1 MSAEPTSLPPNQ
13 RAGSDP
19 LLSLKRQLEA
29 QTALCSKYAASEQV
43 WEAMIDAGTDAIYVF
58 GEDRRLMRLNQAA
71 ERLESAQKLFLVGR
85 RCCEMFWHVDD
96 GKCMVDRALE
106 RSTPVEVEIPLQ
118 RDANR
123 TLLVRVIP
131 PKRHGDRS
139 SRCLVI
145 ARDITELRNAER
157 EANKHRASLASLV
170 DLAPAEIYTIDSE
183 LRVTWMNKR
192 AEIGTGL
199 TPSVVL
205 NRDLCTFVSDESQEE
220 ARVMLQAAFKGEETQ
235 GEITTQ
241 CGDGR
246 ERYMDAHAS
255 PLWQD
260 GNISGV
266 MVFMS
271 DVTER
276 KLARERAARSDKL
289 RALGELAAGVA
300 HNVNNSLTVIQG
312 RSQLMSINDSE
323 NKHLKIIMQA
333 IRDCSATLQRL
344 LDFSRR
350 DTTRTSLPVD
360 LAEVVRSSIEISGPK
375 WQSKSATKNGLI
387 EIETDVDAPGL
398 VMTLG
403 NVSELREV
411 ALNLIFNAVD
421 AMPNGG
427 KIRVGTRRD
436 EGHACLWVEDSG
448 VGMSKEVLA
457 KIFEPFYSTK
467 GDNGTGLGLSAS
479 HGIIE
484 NHGGSINVKSEPG
497 KGTRFEILLPLH
509 HESKAIPSVIE
520 SMNAEPGRLEGGV
533 SGTASL

>member
-1 MSAEPTSLPPNQ
+1 MSTNPESVFPKPITAPDALG
-13 RAGSDP
+13 A
-19 LLSLKRQLEA
+19 LKRQLDA

-43 WEAMIDAGTDAIYVF
+43 WEAMIDATSDAVYVF
-58 GEDRRLMRLNQAA
+58 GDDRRLMRMNHAA
-71 ERLESAQKLFLVGR
+71 ERLESAQRLFLMGR
-85 RCCEMFWHVDD
+85 RCCEMFWHVDE

-106 RSTPVEVEIPLQ
+106 RSMPVEVEIPLQ
-118 RDANR
+118 SDANR

-131 PKRHGDRS
+131 PRRNGDRPT
-139 SRCLVI
+139 RCLVI
-145 ARDITELRNAER
+145 ARDISELRNAER

-205 NRDLCTFVSDESQEE
+205 NRDFCTFVSGESQQEE
-220 ARVMLQAAFKGEETQ
+220 ARVMLHSALTGEETQ
-235 GEITTQ
+235 GEIATQ

-312 RSQLMSINDSE
+312 RSQLMSINDAE

-350 DTTRTSLPVD
+350 DTTRTALPVD
-360 LAEVVRSSIEISGPK
+360 LADVVKSSLEISRPK
-375 WQSKSATKNGLI
+375 WQSKSATRELPI
-387 EIETDVDAPGL
+387 EIETEIDAPGII
-398 VMTLG
+398 MTLG

-427 KIRVGTRRD
+427 MIKIGTRRD
-436 EGHACLWVEDSG
+436 ENHACLWVEDSG
-448 VGMSKEVLA
+448 VGMSKEVVA
-457 KIFEPFYSTK
+457 RIFEPFYSTK
-467 GDNGTGLGLSAS
+467 GDSGTGLGLSAS

-484 NHGGSINVKSEPG
+484 NHGGTINVKSEPG

-509 HESKAIPSVIE
+509 EGQNPKRQRPDDEIPERPSE
-520 SMNAEPGRLEGGV
+520 V
-533 SGTASL
+533 SGNAPL

>member
-1 MSAEPTSLPPNQ
+1 MTFNSESVLTNQ
-13 RAGSDP
+13 SVNQDA
-19 LLSLKRQLEA
+19 LAVLKRQLEA
-29 QTALCSKYAASEQV
+29 QSALSAKYAASEQV

-58 GEDRRLMRLNQAA
+58 GDDRRLMRLNQAA
-71 ERLESAQKLFLVGR
+71 ERLESAQRLFLMGR

-118 RDANR
+118 SDAHR

-131 PKRHGDRS
+131 PRRNGDRG

-170 DLAPAEIYTIDSE
+170 DLAPAEIYTIDSN

-199 TPSVVL
+199 TPSVIL
-205 NRDLCTFVSDESQEE
+205 NRDFCMFVSSESQDE
-220 ARVMLQAAFKGEETQ
+220 AHSMLQHAMTGLESQA
-235 GEITTQ
+235 EITTQ

-260 GNISGV
+260 GNISGA

-276 KLARERAARSDKL
+276 KMARERAARSDKL

-312 RSQLMSINDSE
+312 RSQLMSINDAE

-350 DTTRTSLPVD
+350 DSTRVSVPVD
-360 LAEVVRSSIEISGPK
+360 LTEVVKSSVEISRPK
-375 WQSKSATKNGLI
+375 WESKSATRSGSI
-387 EIETDVDAPGL
+387 EIETETTGMA
-398 VMTLG
+398 MTLG

-427 KIRVGTRRD
+427 IVKVGTFTNDR
-436 EGHACLWVEDSG
+436 HACLWVEDSG
-448 VGMSKEVLA
+448 VGMSKEVVA

-467 GDNGTGLGLSAS
+467 GENGTGLGLSAS

-484 NHGGSINVKSEPG
+484 NHGGSINVKSEQG

-509 HESKAIPSVIE
+509 NEPKPMPAAVE
-520 SMNAEPGRLEGGV
+520 SMTVESGLLDGGV

>member
-1 MSAEPTSLPPNQ
+1 MSINSRPVFPEQSAPDALGT
-13 RAGSDP
+13 
-19 LLSLKRQLEA
+19 LKRQLDA
-29 QTALCSKYAASEQV
+29 QTALCSKYAASEQI
-43 WEAMIDAGTDAIYVF
+43 WEAMIDAGSDAVYVF
-58 GEDRRLMRLNQAA
+58 GADRRLMRMNHAA
-71 ERLESAQKLFLVGR
+71 ERLEAAQRLFLTGR

-118 RDANR
+118 SDANR

-131 PKRHGDRS
+131 PKRNGDRA

-157 EANKHRASLASLV
+157 DANKHRASLASLV

-183 LRVTWMNKR
+183 FRVTWMNKR

-199 TPSVVL
+199 TPSVIL
-205 NRDLCTFVSDESQEE
+205 NRDFCTFVSTESQDE
-220 ARVMLQAAFKGEETQ
+220 ARAMLQSAMTGFESQA
-235 GEITTQ
+235 EIATQ
-241 CGDGR
+241 CGDGH
-246 ERYMDAHAS
+246 ERYMDAYAS

-260 GNISGV
+260 GNISGA

-271 DVTER
+271 DITER
-276 KLARERAARSDKL
+276 KMARERAARSDKL

-312 RSQLMSINDSE
+312 RSQLMSMNEPE

-350 DTTRTSLPVD
+350 DTTRIAVPVD
-360 LAEVVRSSIEISGPK
+360 LTEVVKSSVEISGPK
-375 WQSKSATKNGLI
+375 WQSKSATKSGSI
-387 EIETDVDAPGL
+387 EIEIDAPDS
-398 VMTLG
+398 VITLG

-411 ALNLIFNAVD
+411 AMNLIFNAVD

-427 KIRVGTRRD
+427 TIRVGTRRD
-436 EGHACLWVEDSG
+436 ERKCVLWVEDSG
-448 VGMSKEVLA
+448 VGMSKEVLS

-467 GDNGTGLGLSAS
+467 GDSGTGLGLSAS

-497 KGTRFEILLPLH
+497 KGTRFEILMPLH
-509 HESKAIPSVIE
+509 DEANKKREEQTV
-520 SMNAEPGRLEGGV
+520 
-533 SGTASL
+533 

>member
-1 MSAEPTSLPPNQ
+1 
-13 RAGSDP
+13 
-19 LLSLKRQLEA
+19 
-29 QTALCSKYAASEQV
+29 
-43 WEAMIDAGTDAIYVF
+43 MIDAGTDAVYVF
-58 GEDRRLMRLNQAA
+58 GEDRRLMRLNHAA
-71 ERLESAQKLFLVGR
+71 ERLESAQRLFLIGR

-118 RDANR
+118 SDANR
-123 TLLVRVIP
+123 TLLVRVSP
-131 PKRHGDRS
+131 PRRNGDRS

-199 TPSVVL
+199 TASVVL
-205 NRDLCTFVSDESQEE
+205 NRDFCTFVSDESQEE
-220 ARVMLQAAFKGEETQ
+220 ARVMLHNAMKGDETQ
-235 GEITTQ
+235 GEINTQ

-271 DVTER
+271 DMTER

-312 RSQLMSINDSE
+312 RSQLMSINDAE

-350 DTTRTSLPVD
+350 DTTRTALPVD
-360 LAEVVRSSIEISGPK
+360 LAEVIKSSIEISRPK
-375 WQSKSATKNGLI
+375 WQSKSATRELPI
-387 EIETDVDAPGL
+387 EIETDIDAPGIT
-398 VMTLG
+398 MTLG

-427 KIRVGTRRD
+427 TIKVGTRRD
-436 EGHACLWVEDSG
+436 ERHACLWVEDSG

-484 NHGGSINVKSEPG
+484 NHGGSINVKSEPA
-497 KGTRFEILLPLH
+497 KGTTFEILLPLH
-509 HESKAIPSVIE
+509 EE
-520 SMNAEPGRLEGGV
+520 QNDR
-533 SGTASL
+533 

>member
-1 MSAEPTSLPPNQ
+1 MTPNP
-13 RAGSDP
+13 GSVLTDQAIAP
-19 LLSLKRQLEA
+19 DLATLKRQLDA
-29 QTALCSKYAASEQV
+29 QTVLCSKYAASEHI
-43 WEAMIDAGTDAIYVF
+43 WEAMIDATSDAVYVF
-58 GEDRRLMRLNQAA
+58 GEDRRLMRMNHAA
-71 ERLESAQKLFLVGR
+71 ERLEAAQRLFLMGR

-106 RSTPVEVEIPLQ
+106 RSTPVEVEIPLK
-118 RDANR
+118 RDANK

-131 PKRHGDRS
+131 PRSRNGDRG

-145 ARDITELRNAER
+145 ARDISELRTAER

-170 DLAPAEIYTIDSE
+170 DLAPAEIYTIDSDF
-183 LRVTWMNKR
+183 RVTWMNKR

-199 TPSVVL
+199 TPSVIL
-205 NRDLCTFVSDESQEE
+205 TRDFCTFVSGESQDE
-220 ARVMLQAAFKGEETQ
+220 ARAMLQNAMTGEESQ
-235 GEITTQ
+235 AEITTQ

-246 ERYMDAHAS
+246 ERYMDAYAS

-260 GNISGV
+260 GNIRGA

-271 DVTER
+271 DMTER
-276 KLARERAARSDKL
+276 KMARERAARSDKL

-312 RSQLMSINDSE
+312 RSQLMSIHDSE

-350 DTTRTSLPVD
+350 DSTRVSVPVD
-360 LAEVVRSSIEISGPK
+360 LSEVVKSSVEISGPK
-375 WQSKSATKNGLI
+375 WQSKSATKSGSI
-387 EIETDVDAPGL
+387 EIEIDAPAS

-411 ALNLIFNAVD
+411 AMNLIFNAVD

-427 KIRVGTRRD
+427 TIRVGTRCD
-436 EGHACLWVEDSG
+436 ERHSFLWVEDSG
-448 VGMSKEVLA
+448 VGMSKEVLL

-467 GDNGTGLGLSAS
+467 GDSGTGLGLSAS

-497 KGTRFEILLPLH
+497 KGTRFEIILPLH
-509 HESKAIPSVIE
+509 EVQSA
-520 SMNAEPGRLEGGV
+520 
-533 SGTASL
+533 

>member
-1 MSAEPTSLPPNQ
+1 M
-13 RAGSDP
+13 
-19 LLSLKRQLEA
+19 LSLKRQLEA
-29 QTALCSKYAASEQV
+29 QTALSSKYAASEKI
-43 WEAMIDAGTDAIYVF
+43 WEAMIDAGTDAVYVF
-58 GEDRRLMRLNQAA
+58 GEDRRLMRMNHAA
-71 ERLESAQKLFLVGR
+71 ERLESAQRLFLMGR

-106 RSTPVEVEIPLQ
+106 RSTPVEVEIPLGS
-118 RDANR
+118 DANR

-131 PKRHGDRS
+131 PKRNGDRAL
-139 SRCLVI
+139 RCLVI

-205 NRDLCTFVSDESQEE
+205 HRDFCTFVGSESQDETR
-220 ARVMLQAAFKGEETQ
+220 AMLHSALTGEETQ

-260 GNISGV
+260 GNISGA
-266 MVFMS
+266 MLFMS

-312 RSQLMSINDSE
+312 RSQLMAINDGE

-350 DTTRTSLPVD
+350 DTTRTALPVD
-360 LAEVVRSSIEISGPK
+360 LTEVVKSSVEISGPK
-375 WQSKSATKNGLI
+375 WQSKSATRTAPI
-387 EIETDVDAPGL
+387 EIEIDASDA

-427 KIRVGTRRD
+427 LIKVGTRRD
-436 EGHACLWVEDSG
+436 ERHACLWVEDSG
-448 VGMSKEVLA
+448 VGMSREVLA

-467 GDNGTGLGLSAS
+467 GDSGTGLGLSAS

-484 NHGGSINVKSEPG
+484 NHGGAINVKSEPG
-497 KGTRFEILLPLH
+497 KGTCFEVILPLH
-509 HESKAIPSVIE
+509 EDQNSKVEISRDPRADDQEI
-520 SMNAEPGRLEGGV
+520 
-533 SGTASL
+533 SGTRVL

>member
-1 MSAEPTSLPPNQ
+1 MTT
-13 RAGSDP
+13 
-19 LLSLKRQLEA
+19 LKRQLDA
-29 QTALCSKYAASEQV
+29 QTALSAKYAASEQV
-43 WEAMIDAGTDAIYVF
+43 WEAMLDAGSDAIYVF

-71 ERLESAQKLFLVGR
+71 ERLESAQRLFLMGR

-118 RDANR
+118 SDANR

-131 PKRHGDRS
+131 PRRNGDRG

-170 DLAPAEIYTIDSE
+170 DLAPAEIYTIDSS

-199 TPSVVL
+199 TPSVIL
-205 NRDLCTFVSDESQEE
+205 NRDFCMFVSSESRDEAQTMLQSAMTGLESQ
-220 ARVMLQAAFKGEETQ
+220 A
-235 GEITTQ
+235 EITTQ

-246 ERYMDAHAS
+246 ERYMDAYAS

-260 GNISGV
+260 GNISGA

-271 DVTER
+271 DMTER
-276 KLARERAARSDKL
+276 KMARERAARSDKL

-350 DTTRTSLPVD
+350 DTTRTAVPVD
-360 LAEVVRSSIEISGPK
+360 LADVAKSSLEISRPK
-375 WQSKSATKNGLI
+375 WQSKSATKSGSI
-387 EIETDVDAPGL
+387 EVETEIDGPGT

-427 KIRVGTRRD
+427 KVKVGTRAD
-436 EGHACLWVEDSG
+436 ERHACLWVEDSG
-448 VGMSKEVLA
+448 VGMTREVLT

-467 GDNGTGLGLSAS
+467 GENGTGLGLSAS

-497 KGTRFEILLPLH
+497 KGTKFEIILPLH
-509 HESKAIPSVIE
+509 EEANTSRE
-520 SMNAEPGRLEGGV
+520 V
-533 SGTASL
+533 SIV

>member
-1 MSAEPTSLPPNQ
+1 MSAEPTSLPPN
-13 RAGSDP
+13 RVPSDP

-58 GEDRRLMRLNQAA
+58 GEDRRLMRLNHAA
-71 ERLESAQKLFLVGR
+71 ERLESAQRLFLIGR

-118 RDANR
+118 SDANR

-131 PKRHGDRS
+131 PRRNGDRS

-205 NRDLCTFVSDESQEE
+205 NRNFCTFVSDESQDE
-220 ARVMLQAAFKGEETQ
+220 ARVMLQSAMKGDETQ

-271 DVTER
+271 DMTER
-276 KLARERAARSDKL
+276 KMARERAARSDKL

-312 RSQLMSINDSE
+312 RSQLMSINDAE

-350 DTTRTSLPVD
+350 DTTRRALPVD
-360 LAEVVRSSIEISGPK
+360 LADVIKSSIEISRPK
-375 WQSKSATKNGLI
+375 WQSKSATRELPI
-387 EIETDVDAPGL
+387 EIETDIDLPGI

-421 AMPNGG
+421 ATPTGG
-427 KIRVGTRRD
+427 TIKVGTRRD
-436 EGHACLWVEDSG
+436 ERHACLWVEDSG

-497 KGTRFEILLPLH
+497 KGARFEILLPLH
-509 HESKAIPSVIE
+509 QEQ
-520 SMNAEPGRLEGGV
+520 NAK
-533 SGTASL
+533 

>member
-1 MSAEPTSLPPNQ
+1 MQDINQMTPNPGVMSGNPGPA
-13 RAGSDP
+13 DP
-19 LLSLKRQLEA
+19 LTALKRQLDA
-29 QTALCSKYAASEQV
+29 QTALCSKYAASEQI
-43 WEAMIDAGTDAIYVF
+43 WESMIDAGTDAVYVF
-58 GEDRRLMRLNQAA
+58 GEDRRLMRMNQAA
-71 ERLESAQKLFLVGR
+71 ERLESAQRLFLMGR

-118 RDANR
+118 SDANR

-131 PKRHGDRS
+131 PRVGDRAAK
-139 SRCLVI
+139 CLVI
-145 ARDITELRNAER
+145 ARDISELRKAER

-170 DLAPAEIYTIDSE
+170 DLAPAEIYTVDQDSH
-183 LRVTWMNKR
+183 VTWMNQR

-205 NRDLCTFVSDESQEE
+205 NRDFTMFVSAESQDE
-220 ARVMLQAAFKGEETQ
+220 AHAMLQNAMSGVESQA
-235 GEITTQ
+235 EITTQ

-246 ERYMDAHAS
+246 ERYMDAYAS

-260 GNISGV
+260 GNISGA

-271 DVTER
+271 DMTER

-350 DTTRTSLPVD
+350 DSTRTTVPVD
-360 LAEVVRSSIEISGPK
+360 LTEVVKSSVEISRPK
-375 WQSKSATKNGLI
+375 WQSKSATRSGSIDI
-387 EIETDVDAPGL
+387 EIDAPSQ

-421 AMPNGG
+421 AMPEGG
-427 KIRVGTRRD
+427 LIKVGARAD
-436 EGHACLWVEDSG
+436 ERHAFLWVEDSG
-448 VGMSKEVLA
+448 VGMTKEVLA

-467 GDNGTGLGLSAS
+467 GDSGTGLGLSAS

-484 NHGGSINVKSEPG
+484 NHDGSINVKSEIG
-497 KGTRFEILLPLH
+497 KGTRFEIVLPRH
-509 HESKAIPSVIE
+509 DRDAGRATNVTSDADAQVITD
-520 SMNAEPGRLEGGV
+520 NG
-533 SGTASL
+533 

>member
-1 MSAEPTSLPPNQ
+1 M
-13 RAGSDP
+13 SDP
-19 LLSLKRQLEA
+19 ATKTDGLAILKRQLDA

-43 WEAMIDAGTDAIYVF
+43 WEAMIDAGSDAVYVF
-58 GEDRRLMRLNQAA
+58 GDDRRLMRMNQAA
-71 ERLESAQKLFLVGR
+71 ERLESAQRLFLMGR

-96 GKCMVDRALE
+96 GKCMVDRAIE

-118 RDANR
+118 SDASR

-131 PKRHGDRS
+131 PRRHGDRV
-139 SRCLVI
+139 SRCLVT
-145 ARDITELRNAER
+145 ARDISELRNAER
-157 EANKHRASLASLV
+157 EANRHRASLASLV

-205 NRDLCTFVSDESQEE
+205 SRDFCTFVGGESHEE
-220 ARVMLQAAFKGEETQ
+220 ARSMLHSALTGEETQ
-235 GEITTQ
+235 GEITTK

-246 ERYMDAHAS
+246 ERYMDAYAS

-260 GNISGV
+260 GNISGA
-266 MVFMS
+266 MVFMT
-271 DVTER
+271 DMTER

-350 DTTRTSLPVD
+350 DTIRTSVPVD
-360 LAEVVRSSIEISGPK
+360 LTEVVRSSVEISRPK
-375 WQSKSATKNGLI
+375 WQSKSATRSGSI
-387 EIETDVDAPGL
+387 DVEIDAPAS

-411 ALNLIFNAVD
+411 TMNLLFNAVD
-421 AMPNGG
+421 AMPDGG
-427 KIRVGTRRD
+427 LIKMGTRAD
-436 EGHACLWVEDSG
+436 ERNSCLWVEDSG
-448 VGMSKEVLA
+448 VGMTKEVLA

-467 GDNGTGLGLSAS
+467 GDHGTGLGLSAS

-484 NHGGSINVKSEPG
+484 NHDGSINVKSEPG

-509 HESKAIPSVIE
+509 HEPKPVSADENLTAE
-520 SMNAEPGRLEGGV
+520 SGLLDGGF

>member
-1 MSAEPTSLPPNQ
+1 MQDLNKLISKPGPISGTQP
-13 RAGSDP
+13 GHSDP
-19 LLSLKRQLEA
+19 LTALKRQLDA
-29 QTALCSKYAASEQV
+29 QTALNSKYAASEQI
-43 WEAMIDAGTDAIYVF
+43 WEAMIDAGSDAIYVF
-58 GEDRRLMRLNQAA
+58 GQDRRLMRMNTAA
-71 ERLESAQKLFLVGR
+71 ERLESAQRLFLMGR

-118 RDANR
+118 SDANR
-123 TLLVRVIP
+123 TLLVRVVP
-131 PKRHGDRS
+131 PRSGDRAAK
-139 SRCLVI
+139 CLVI
-145 ARDITELRNAER
+145 ARDISELRKAER

-170 DLAPAEIYTIDSE
+170 DLAPAEIYTVDSAS
-183 LRVTWMNKR
+183 RVTWMNQR
-192 AEIGTGL
+192 AELGRGL

-205 NRDLCTFVSDESQEE
+205 SRDFTLFVATESQEE
-220 ARVMLQAAFKGEETQ
+220 ARAMLQEAMKGVESQ
-235 GEITTQ
+235 AEITAL

-246 ERYMDAHAS
+246 ERYMDAFAS

-260 GNISGV
+260 GNINGA

-271 DVTER
+271 DMTER
-276 KLARERAARSDKL
+276 KMARERAARSDKL

-350 DTTRTSLPVD
+350 DTTKTSVPVD
-360 LAEVVRSSIEISGPK
+360 LTEVAKSSVEISRPK
-375 WQSKSATKNGLI
+375 WQSKSATKSGSI
-387 EIETDVDAPGL
+387 EIEIEAPGL

-421 AMPNGG
+421 AMPSGG
-427 KIRVGTRRD
+427 VIKVGTRVA

-448 VGMSKEVLA
+448 VGMNKEVLA
-457 KIFEPFYSTK
+457 RIFEPFYSTK
-467 GDNGTGLGLSAS
+467 GDSGTGLGLSAS

-484 NHGGSINVKSEPG
+484 NHGGSLNVKSELG
-497 KGTRFEILLPLH
+497 KGTCFEIVLPLH
-509 HESKAIPSVIE
+509 ERAAASDSDAVSTK
-520 SMNAEPGRLEGGV
+520 EPQIV
-533 SGTASL
+533 SGNESL

>member
-1 MSAEPTSLPPNQ
+1 MSADPTSLLDNKP
-13 RAGSDP
+13 AGSDP
-19 LLSLKRQLEA
+19 VLSLKRQLDA
-29 QTALCSKYAASEQV
+29 QTALCAKYAASEQI
-43 WEAMIDAGTDAIYVF
+43 WEAIIDAGTDAIYVF
-58 GEDRRLMRLNQAA
+58 GDDRRLMRLNQAA
-71 ERLESAQKLFLVGR
+71 ERLESAQRLFLTGR

-96 GKCMVDRALE
+96 GKCMVDRAIE

-131 PKRHGDRS
+131 PRRNGDRS

-157 EANKHRASLASLV
+157 DANKHRASLASLV
-170 DLAPAEIYTIDSE
+170 DLAPAEIYTIDSN

-199 TPSVVL
+199 TPSVIL
-205 NRDLCTFVSDESQEE
+205 NRDFCMFVSADSTDEAHTMLQNAMTGIESQ
-220 ARVMLQAAFKGEETQ
+220 A
-235 GEITTQ
+235 EITTQ

-246 ERYMDAHAS
+246 ERYMDAYAS

-260 GNISGV
+260 GNISGA

-271 DVTER
+271 DMTER
-276 KLARERAARSDKL
+276 KMARERAARSDKL

-350 DTTRTSLPVD
+350 DSTRTAVPVD
-360 LAEVVRSSIEISGPK
+360 LTDVVKSSVEISRPK
-375 WQSKSATKNGLI
+375 WQSKSATRSGSI
-387 EIETDVDAPGL
+387 EIETDANEA

-421 AMPNGG
+421 AMPDGG
-427 KIRVGTRRD
+427 IVRVGTFADDR
-436 EGHACLWVEDSG
+436 HACLWVEDSG
-448 VGMSKEVLA
+448 VGMTKEVVA

-467 GDNGTGLGLSAS
+467 GENGTGLGLSAS

-509 HESKAIPSVIE
+509 QEPKPLPAAVENMTAESA
-520 SMNAEPGRLEGGV
+520 LLDGGI

>member
-1 MSAEPTSLPPNQ
+1 VTFSRLKEINSMSANPTSLQNPELITP
-13 RAGSDP
+13 DP
-19 LLSLKRQLEA
+19 MLSLKRQVEA
-29 QTALCSKYAASEQV
+29 QTALCAKYAASEQI
-43 WEAMIDAGTDAIYVF
+43 WEAMIDAGSDAVYVF
-58 GEDRRLMRLNQAA
+58 GNDRRLMRMNQAA
-71 ERLESAQKLFLVGR
+71 ERLESAQRLFLTGR

-131 PKRHGDRS
+131 PRRS
-139 SRCLVI
+139 GERGGRCLVI
-145 ARDITELRNAER
+145 ARDISELRNAER

-205 NRDLCTFVSDESQEE
+205 NRDFCTFVSAESQEE
-220 ARVMLQAAFKGEETQ
+220 ARAMLQGAMTGIENQAEL
-235 GEITTQ
+235 TTQ

-246 ERYMDAHAS
+246 ERYMDANAS

-260 GNISGV
+260 GNISGA

-271 DVTER
+271 DMTER
-276 KLARERAARSDKL
+276 KMARERAARSDKL

-312 RSQLMSINDSE
+312 RSQLMSINDAE

-350 DTTRTSLPVD
+350 DSTRTSVPVD
-360 LAEVVRSSIEISGPK
+360 LAEVVKSSVEISRPK
-375 WQSKSATKNGLI
+375 WQSKTATRSGSI
-387 EIETDVDAPGL
+387 EVESEIDAPGL

-427 KIRVGTRRD
+427 TVKVGTQIRERN
-436 EGHACLWVEDSG
+436 ACLWVEDSG

-457 KIFEPFYSTK
+457 RIFEPFYSTK
-467 GDNGTGLGLSAS
+467 GDSGTGLGLSAS

-497 KGTRFEILLPLH
+497 KGTRFEIVLPLH
-509 HESKAIPSVIE
+509 EEPRTKPESAIV
-520 SMNAEPGRLEGGV
+520 
-533 SGTASL
+533 

>member
-1 MSAEPTSLPPNQ
+1 
-13 RAGSDP
+13 
-19 LLSLKRQLEA
+19 LKRQLDA
-29 QTALCSKYAASEQV
+29 QTALCSKYVASEQI
-43 WEAMIDAGTDAIYVF
+43 WESMLDATSDAVYVF
-58 GEDRRLMRLNQAA
+58 GEDRRLMRLNHRA
-71 ERLESAQKLFLVGR
+71 ERLEAAQRLFLTGR
-85 RCCEMFWHVDD
+85 RCCEMFWQVDE
-96 GKCMVDRALE
+96 GKCIVDRAFE
-106 RSTPVEVEIPLQ
+106 RGAAVEVEISLKQDP
-118 RDANR
+118 NR
-123 TLLVRVIP
+123 QLLVRVIP
-131 PKRHGDRS
+131 AMPRIGNQS
-139 SRCLVI
+139 AQCLVI
-145 ARDITELRNAER
+145 ARDISELRNAER

-205 NRDLCTFVSDESQEE
+205 NREFCTFVVGESQDD
-220 ARVMLQAAFKGEETQ
+220 ARAMLQVALMGEESQT
-235 GEITTQ
+235 EITTQ

-246 ERYMDAHAS
+246 ERYMDAYAS

-260 GNISGV
+260 GNISGA

-271 DVTER
+271 DMTER

-312 RSQLMSINDSE
+312 RSQLMSIHDAE

-350 DTTRTSLPVD
+350 DTTRTAVPVD
-360 LAEVVRSSIEISGPK
+360 LTEVVKSSVEISRPK
-375 WQSKSATKNGLI
+375 WQSKSATRSGSI
-387 EIETDVDAPGL
+387 EIEIDAL
-398 VMTLG
+398 ASVMTLG

-427 KIRVGTRRD
+427 LINVGARKD
-436 EGHACLWVEDSG
+436 ERHAFVWVEDSG
-448 VGMSKEVLA
+448 VGMSKEVVA
-457 KIFEPFYSTK
+457 RIFEPFYSTK
-467 GDNGTGLGLSAS
+467 GDSGTGLGLSAS

-484 NHGGSINVKSEPG
+484 NHGGTINVKSEPG
-497 KGTRFEILLPLH
+497 KGTRFEITLPLH
-509 HESKAIPSVIE
+509 A
-520 SMNAEPGRLEGGV
+520 G
-533 SGTASL
+533 

>member
-1 MSAEPTSLPPNQ
+1 MQNLNQSRPDLLQSLNDSAN
-13 RAGSDP
+13 ASDVVTT
-19 LLSLKRQLEA
+19 LKRQLEA
-29 QTALCSKYAASEQV
+29 QSALSAKYAASEQV
-43 WEAMIDAGTDAIYVF
+43 WEAMIDAGSDAIYVF

-71 ERLESAQKLFLVGR
+71 ERLESAQRLFLMGR

-106 RSTPVEVEIPLQ
+106 RSTPVEVEIPFQ
-118 RDANR
+118 SDMNR

-131 PKRHGDRS
+131 PRRDGNRG

-170 DLAPAEIYTIDSE
+170 DLAPAEIYTIDSN

-199 TPSVVL
+199 TPSVIL
-205 NRDLCTFVSDESQEE
+205 NRDFCMFVSSESRDEANTMLQGAMTGLESQ
-220 ARVMLQAAFKGEETQ
+220 A
-235 GEITTQ
+235 EITTQ

-260 GNISGV
+260 GNINGA

-276 KLARERAARSDKL
+276 KMARERAARSDKL

-350 DTTRTSLPVD
+350 DSTRTSLPVD
-360 LAEVVRSSIEISGPK
+360 LTEVVKSSVEIARPK
-375 WQSKSATKNGLI
+375 WQSKSATKSGSI
-387 EIETDVDAPGL
+387 EIEIDAPDG

-411 ALNLIFNAVD
+411 AMNLIFNAVD
-421 AMPNGG
+421 AMPEGG
-427 KIRVGTRRD
+427 LIKVGTRRD
-436 EGHACLWVEDSG
+436 ERSAFLWVEDSG
-448 VGMSKEVLA
+448 VGMTKEVVA

-467 GDNGTGLGLSAS
+467 GDSGTGLGLSAS

-497 KGTRFEILLPLH
+497 KGTKFELILPLH
-509 HESKAIPSVIE
+509 EEA
-520 SMNAEPGRLEGGV
+520 NANRGV
-533 SGTASL
+533 SMV

>member
-1 MSAEPTSLPPNQ
+1 MSINPGPVFPEQ
-13 RAGSDP
+13 VDP
-19 LLSLKRQLEA
+19 DALGTLKRQLDA
-29 QTALCSKYAASEQV
+29 QIALCSKYAASEQI
-43 WEAMIDAGTDAIYVF
+43 WEAMIDAGSDAVYVF
-58 GEDRRLMRLNQAA
+58 GSDRRLMRMNHAA
-71 ERLESAQKLFLVGR
+71 ERLESAQRLFLMGR
-85 RCCEMFWHVDD
+85 RCCEMFWHADD

-106 RSTPVEVEIPLQ
+106 RSMPVEVEIPLQ
-118 RDANR
+118 SDANR

-131 PKRHGDRS
+131 PRPSGSRG

-145 ARDITELRNAER
+145 ARDITDLRNAER

-170 DLAPAEIYTIDSE
+170 DLAPAEIYTVDSSM
-183 LRVTWMNKR
+183 RVTWMNKR

-199 TPSVVL
+199 TPSVIL
-205 NRDLCTFVSDESQEE
+205 SRDFCTFVSSESKDEAHTMLQCAMTGLESQ
-220 ARVMLQAAFKGEETQ
+220 A
-235 GEITTQ
+235 EITTQ

-246 ERYMDAHAS
+246 ERYMDAYAS

-260 GNISGV
+260 GNISGA

-271 DVTER
+271 DMTER
-276 KLARERAARSDKL
+276 KMARERAARSDKL

-350 DTTRTSLPVD
+350 DSTRTAVPVD
-360 LAEVVRSSIEISGPK
+360 LTEVVKSSVEISRPK
-375 WQSKSATKNGLI
+375 WQSKSATKSGSI
-387 EIETDVDAPGL
+387 EIETEIDAPE

-427 KIRVGTRRD
+427 VVRVGTCTTDR
-436 EGHACLWVEDSG
+436 HACLWVEDSG

-457 KIFEPFYSTK
+457 RVFEPFYSTK
-467 GDNGTGLGLSAS
+467 GDSGTGLGLSAS

-484 NHGGSINVKSEPG
+484 SHGGSINVKSEPG

-509 HESKAIPSVIE
+509 HESKAIPSAVE
-520 SMNAEPGRLEGGV
+520 SMTAESGLLDGGV

>member
-1 MSAEPTSLPPNQ
+1 MSINPGSVFPEPSIAPDALG
-13 RAGSDP
+13 A
-19 LLSLKRQLEA
+19 LKRQLDA
-29 QTALCSKYAASEQV
+29 QTALCSKYAASEQI
-43 WEAMIDAGTDAIYVF
+43 WEAMIDAGSDAVYVF
-58 GEDRRLMRLNQAA
+58 GADRRLMRMNQAA
-71 ERLESAQKLFLVGR
+71 ERLESAQRLFLMGR

-118 RDANR
+118 SDANR
-123 TLLVRVIP
+123 TVLVRVMP
-131 PKRHGDRS
+131 PRRSDRS
-139 SRCLVI
+139 QCLVI
-145 ARDITELRNAER
+145 ARDISELRNAER

-199 TPSVVL
+199 TASVVL
-205 NRDLCTFVSDESQEE
+205 SRDFCTFVSTESQDE
-220 ARVMLQAAFKGEETQ
+220 ARAMLQGAMTGFESQAEVN
-235 GEITTQ
+235 TQ

-260 GNISGV
+260 GTINGA

-271 DVTER
+271 DITER
-276 KLARERAARSDKL
+276 KMARERAARSDKL

-312 RSQLMSINDSE
+312 RSQLMSLHDSE

-350 DTTRTSLPVD
+350 DTTRVSVPVD
-360 LAEVVRSSIEISGPK
+360 LAEVAKSSIEISRPK
-375 WQSKSATKNGLI
+375 WESKSATRSGSI
-387 EIETDVDAPGL
+387 EIVTEIDGPGS

-427 KIRVGTRRD
+427 VVKVGTRKD
-436 EGHACLWVEDSG
+436 ERHACLWVEDSG

-457 KIFEPFYSTK
+457 RIFEPFYSTK
-467 GDNGTGLGLSAS
+467 GDSGTGLGLSAS

-497 KGTRFEILLPLH
+497 KGTRFEIMLPLH
-509 HESKAIPSVIE
+509 AL
-520 SMNAEPGRLEGGV
+520 EP
-533 SGTASL
+533 TAPRDLQIV

>member
-13 RAGSDP
+13 RVPSDP

-29 QTALCSKYAASEQV
+29 QTALCSKYAASEQI
-43 WEAMIDAGTDAIYVF
+43 WESMIDAGTDAVYVF
-58 GEDRRLMRLNQAA
+58 GEDRRLMRLNHAA
-71 ERLESAQKLFLVGR
+71 ERLESAQRLFLVGR

-106 RSTPVEVEIPLQ
+106 RSMPVEVEIPLQ

-131 PKRHGDRS
+131 PRRNGDRS

-205 NRDLCTFVSDESQEE
+205 NRDLCTFVSGESQDE
-220 ARVMLQAAFKGEETQ
+220 ARVMLHSALKGEETQ

-260 GNISGV
+260 GNINGV

-271 DVTER
+271 DMTER

-312 RSQLMSINDSE
+312 RSQLMSINDAE

-350 DTTRTSLPVD
+350 DTTRTALPVD
-360 LAEVVRSSIEISGPK
+360 LADVIKSSIEISTPK
-375 WQSKSATKNGLI
+375 WQSKKTGPI
-387 EIETDVDAPGL
+387 EIETDIEAPGM

-403 NVSELREV
+403 NISELREV

-427 KIRVGTRRD
+427 TIRVGTRRD
-436 EGHACLWVEDSG
+436 ERHAYLWVEDSG

-509 HESKAIPSVIE
+509 DEQNAKRES
-520 SMNAEPGRLEGGV
+520 
-533 SGTASL
+533 

>member
-1 MSAEPTSLPPNQ
+1 MTLSFPSLSSNQSLP
-13 RAGSDP
+13 SDT
-19 LLSLKRQLEA
+19 LAAMKRQLDA

-58 GEDRRLMRLNQAA
+58 GEDRRLMRLNHAA
-71 ERLESAQKLFLVGR
+71 ERLESAQRLFLIGR

-118 RDANR
+118 SDANR

-131 PKRHGDRS
+131 PRRNGDRG

-205 NRDLCTFVSDESQEE
+205 NRDLCTFVSGESQEE
-220 ARVMLQAAFKGEETQ
+220 ARIMLHRALKGEETQ

-260 GNISGV
+260 GNINGV

-312 RSQLMSINDSE
+312 RSQLMSINDAE

-350 DTTRTSLPVD
+350 DTTRTALPVD
-360 LAEVVRSSIEISGPK
+360 LADVIKSSIEISTPK
-375 WQSKSATKNGLI
+375 WQSKKTGPI
-387 EIETDVDAPGL
+387 EIETEIEAAGI

-403 NVSELREV
+403 NISELREV

-427 KIRVGTRRD
+427 TIRVGTRRD
-436 EGHACLWVEDSG
+436 ERHACLWVEDSG

-509 HESKAIPSVIE
+509 DEQNAKRES
-520 SMNAEPGRLEGGV
+520 
-533 SGTASL
+533 

>member
-1 MSAEPTSLPPNQ
+1 MTLSSPSLSTNQSLP
-13 RAGSDP
+13 SDA
-19 LLSLKRQLEA
+19 LAAMKRQLDA

-58 GEDRRLMRLNQAA
+58 GEDRRLMRLNHAA
-71 ERLESAQKLFLVGR
+71 ERLESAQRLFLTGR

-131 PKRHGDRS
+131 PRRNGDRS

-205 NRDLCTFVSDESQEE
+205 NRDLCTFVSGESQDE
-220 ARVMLQAAFKGEETQ
+220 ARVMLHGALKGEETQ

-271 DVTER
+271 DMTER

-312 RSQLMSINDSE
+312 RSQLMSINDAE

-350 DTTRTSLPVD
+350 DTTRTALPVD
-360 LAEVVRSSIEISGPK
+360 LADVIKSSIEISTPK
-375 WQSKSATKNGLI
+375 WQSKKTGPI
-387 EIETDVDAPGL
+387 EIETEIEAAGI

-403 NVSELREV
+403 NISELREV

-427 KIRVGTRRD
+427 TIRVGTRRD
-436 EGHACLWVEDSG
+436 ERHACLWVEDSG

-509 HESKAIPSVIE
+509 DEQNAKRESSADSAK
-520 SMNAEPGRLEGGV
+520 
-533 SGTASL
+533 

>member
-1 MSAEPTSLPPNQ
+1 MQNVDQIVPKNVSGTADAPI
-13 RAGSDP
+13 GSDA
-19 LLSLKRQLEA
+19 LGTLKRQLDA

-43 WEAMIDAGTDAIYVF
+43 WEAMIDAGTDAVYVF
-58 GEDRRLMRLNQAA
+58 GDDRRLMRMNHAA
-71 ERLESAQKLFLVGR
+71 ERLESAQRLFLTGR

-118 RDANR
+118 SDANR

-131 PKRHGDRS
+131 PRRNGDRS

-145 ARDITELRNAER
+145 ARDISELRNAER

-199 TPSVVL
+199 TPSVIL
-205 NRDLCTFVSDESQEE
+205 NRDLGTFVSAESQDE
-220 ARVMLQAAFKGEETQ
+220 ARVMLQSAMQ
-235 GEITTQ
+235 GVESQAEIATL

-246 ERYMDAHAS
+246 ERYMDAYAS

-260 GNISGV
+260 GNISGA

-271 DVTER
+271 DITER
-276 KLARERAARSDKL
+276 KMARERAARSDKL

-350 DTTRTSLPVD
+350 DSTRTAVPVD
-360 LAEVVRSSIEISGPK
+360 LAEVLKSSVEISRPK
-375 WQSKSATKNGLI
+375 WQSKSATKSGEI
-387 EIETDVDAPGL
+387 EIETEIEAPGI

-403 NVSELREV
+403 NISELREV

-427 KIRVGTRRD
+427 VVKVGTRND
-436 EGHACLWVEDSG
+436 ERNACLWVEDSG
-448 VGMSKEVLA
+448 VGMSKEVLLR
-457 KIFEPFYSTK
+457 IFEPFYSTK
-467 GDNGTGLGLSAS
+467 GDSGTGLGLSAS

-497 KGTRFEILLPLH
+497 KGTRFEIVLPLYD
-509 HESKAIPSVIE
+509 EK
-520 SMNAEPGRLEGGV
+520 N
-533 SGTASL
+533 SGTTSL

>member
-1 MSAEPTSLPPNQ
+1 MLA
-13 RAGSDP
+13 
-19 LLSLKRQLEA
+19 LKRQLDA
-29 QTALCSKYAASEQV
+29 QTALCSKYAASEQI
-43 WEAMIDAGTDAIYVF
+43 WESMIDAGSDAVYVF
-58 GEDRRLMRLNQAA
+58 GEDRRLMRMNQAA
-71 ERLESAQKLFLVGR
+71 ERLESAQRLFLTGR

-118 RDANR
+118 SDAKR
-123 TLLVRVIP
+123 TVLVRVIP
-131 PKRHGDRS
+131 PRRNGDRN

-145 ARDITELRNAER
+145 ARDISELRNAER

-205 NRDLCTFVSDESQEE
+205 NRNFCTFVSTESQDE
-220 ARVMLQAAFKGEETQ
+220 ARAMLQGAMTGVESQAEV
-235 GEITTQ
+235 TTQ

-246 ERYMDAHAS
+246 VRYMDAYAS

-260 GNISGV
+260 GTINGA

-271 DVTER
+271 DMTER
-276 KLARERAARSDKL
+276 KMARERAARSDKL

-312 RSQLMSINDSE
+312 RSQLMSIHDSE
-323 NKHLKIIMQA
+323 NKHLRIIMQA

-350 DTTRTSLPVD
+350 DTTRVSVPVD
-360 LAEVVRSSIEISGPK
+360 LTEVVKSSVEISRPKWESQSATRSGSIEI
-375 WQSKSATKNGLI
+375 
-387 EIETDVDAPGL
+387 EIDAPIG

-421 AMPNGG
+421 AMPDGG
-427 KIRVGTRRD
+427 LIKVGTRAD
-436 EGHACLWVEDSG
+436 ERNACLWVEDSG
-448 VGMSKEVLA
+448 VGMSREVIA
-457 KIFEPFYSTK
+457 RIFEPFYSTK
-467 GDNGTGLGLSAS
+467 GDSGTGLGLSAS

-484 NHGGSINVKSEPG
+484 NHGGSINVQSEPG
-497 KGTRFEILLPLH
+497 KGTRFELVLPLH
-509 HESKAIPSVIE
+509 DEPSAKRDRQMV
-520 SMNAEPGRLEGGV
+520 
-533 SGTASL
+533 

>member
-1 MSAEPTSLPPNQ
+1 MSADPTSLPNNKLNAP
-13 RAGSDP
+13 DP
-19 LLSLKRQLEA
+19 SLSLRRQLEA
-29 QTALCSKYAASEQV
+29 QTALCAKYAASEQI
-43 WEAMIDAGTDAIYVF
+43 WEAMIDAGSDAVYVF
-58 GEDRRLMRLNQAA
+58 GDDRRLMRLNQAA
-71 ERLESAQKLFLVGR
+71 ERLESAQRLFLMGR
-85 RCCEMFWHVDD
+85 RCCEMFWHADD
-96 GKCMVDRALE
+96 GKCMVDRAME

-118 RDANR
+118 SDANR

-131 PKRHGDRS
+131 PKRTGDRA
-139 SRCLVI
+139 SRCLVT

-157 EANKHRASLASLV
+157 QANKHRASLASLV

-199 TPSVVL
+199 TASVVL
-205 NRDLCTFVSDESQEE
+205 NRNFCTFVSAESQAE
-220 ARVMLQAAFKGEETQ
+220 ARDMLQSAMNGVESQAEV
-235 GEITTQ
+235 TTQ

-246 ERYMDAHAS
+246 VRYMDAYAS

-260 GNISGV
+260 GNISGA

-271 DVTER
+271 DMTER
-276 KLARERAARSDKL
+276 KMARERAARSDKL

-350 DTTRTSLPVD
+350 DATRVSVPVD
-360 LAEVVRSSIEISGPK
+360 LAEVVRSSVEISRPK
-375 WQSKSATKNGLI
+375 WQSKSATKSGSI
-387 EIETDVDAPGL
+387 EVESEIDVPGM

-427 KIRVGTRRD
+427 IVKVGAGTD
-436 EGHACLWVEDSG
+436 ERHACLWVEDSG
-448 VGMSKEVLA
+448 AGMSKEVLA

-467 GDNGTGLGLSAS
+467 GENGTGLGLSAS

-509 HESKAIPSVIE
+509 
-520 SMNAEPGRLEGGV
+520 AEPDAKREELIM
-533 SGTASL
+533 

>member
-1 MSAEPTSLPPNQ
+1 MSADPTSLL
-13 RAGSDP
+13 DP
-19 LLSLKRQLEA
+19 RPVAPDPMLSLKRQLEA
-29 QTALCSKYAASEQV
+29 QTALSSKYAASEKI
-43 WEAMIDAGTDAIYVF
+43 WEAMIDAGTDAVYVF
-58 GEDRRLMRLNQAA
+58 GEDRRLMRMNQAA
-71 ERLESAQKLFLVGR
+71 ERLESAQRLFLMGR

-106 RSTPVEVEIPLQ
+106 RSTPVEVEIPMAS
-118 RDANR
+118 DSNR

-131 PKRHGDRS
+131 PSRNGDRAA
-139 SRCLVI
+139 RCMVI

-157 EANKHRASLASLV
+157 DANKHRASLASLV
-170 DLAPAEIYTIDSE
+170 DLAPAEIYTIDRA

-192 AEIGTGL
+192 AELGTGL

-205 NRDLCTFVSDESQEE
+205 NRDLTTFVGAESQDE
-220 ARVMLQAAFKGEETQ
+220 ARAMLQSALTGGETQ

-246 ERYMDAHAS
+246 DRYMDAHAS

-260 GNISGV
+260 GNISGAL
-266 MVFMS
+266 VFMS

-350 DTTRTSLPVD
+350 DSTRTAVPVD
-360 LAEVVRSSIEISGPK
+360 LSEVVRSSVEISRPK
-375 WQSKSATKNGLI
+375 WQSKSATKSGSI
-387 EIETDVDAPGL
+387 EIETEIDAPE

-427 KIRVGTRRD
+427 IVKVGTRTTDR
-436 EGHACLWVEDSG
+436 HACLWVEDSG

-457 KIFEPFYSTK
+457 RVFEPFYSTK
-467 GDNGTGLGLSAS
+467 
-479 HGIIE
+479 
-484 NHGGSINVKSEPG
+484 
-497 KGTRFEILLPLH
+497 
-509 HESKAIPSVIE
+509 
-520 SMNAEPGRLEGGV
+520 
-533 SGTASL
+533 